1 MLCKLYFLLCCVW
14 SCNNKWLKTFPFHI
28 LSVHPTTISLSAF
41 FSAPFI
47 SPSFA
52 TSNIQRCSPSDRAR
66 TTNLQ
71 SMRSACSHY
80 ATLPVL
86 MNRQNA
92 INVINAQ
99 QHTWL
104 KKMKGFTIYYH
115 DNLNSIFLSYF
126 PPLPTFY
133 LILKFSGRLDG
144 SFIGFWRTFT
154 SFRPDFCKLHLHILW
169 NISHFG
175 NYGWIYGTCIGFNIG
190 SL

>member
-1 MLCKLYFLLCCVW
+1 MGSWIQWFLRVCSILSEICKVIYKTKNFETHQLGTLKEFMLCKLYFLLCCVW

-52 TSNIQRCSPSDRAR
+52 TSNIQRCSPSNRAR

-86 MNRQNA
+86 IKRQNA
-92 INVINAQ
+92 NNFSNAHQ
-99 QHTWL
+99 
-104 KKMKGFTIYYH
+104 
-115 DNLNSIFLSYF
+115 YF
-126 PPLPTFY
+126 D
-133 LILKFSGRLDG
+133 KV
-144 SFIGFWRTFT
+144 
-154 SFRPDFCKLHLHILW
+154 
-169 NISHFG
+169 
-175 NYGWIYGTCIGFNIG
+175 
-190 SL
+190 